1 MAPNPL
7 NTKDCSLFGMLGSQ
21 EEQAIRKLC
30 EFFENTKDKCKDD
43 DEPIAFLRT
52 TKFDGIVQTRWWAGR
67 YIGMAYVT
75 LESGKSKE
83 ISIRPRFGE
92 EFLLAIIE
100 DVYNIKTS
108 LHDAKDDSYN
118 EWYSNLLNLLR
129 RRIWVDKCAKANRY
143 GLPRKNVKRE
153 YQGVTL
159 RGALDIRRTIM
170 PWLMKREVCTNV
182 YEKTFD
188 DNICRIVYEAHRIL
202 SRNVNENKLGK
213 RKTKTQQID
222 KNVRIDGSGFSV
234 PPTVQDAIN
243 TLNSQYKGTVFDLTE
258 ADYQR
263 IRYKSIYVTW
273 EPLVDFSW
281 SVIRNRQLG
290 YRSSEKQTECVFVD
304 MAEIW
309 EAFLRKKLGDG
320 FPDWRVLSVEECTR
334 KIYSGQFYKRDIIPD
349 IILEKD
355 GQYMVFDAKYKRM
368 RGIKAN
374 TKDSDVDRT
383 DLFQIHTYI
392 QYVERNMGH
401 VVVGGLLYPITK
413 KGKDDEGKDFENTS
427 IEIQSFHSDNLFGL
441 VGLQNSQKTTFII
454 DGIYCSENQDYE
466 MQKSDIENEVRAM
479 IDRIN
484 QRLPEDLKRNSY

>member
-1 MAPNPL
+1 MSSIIKV
-7 NTKDCSLFGMLGSQ
+7 KDCSPFPKGG
-21 EEQAIRKLC
+21 EQAIKKLC
-30 EFFENTKDKCKDD
+30 EYFEKIRDDCKDD
-43 DEPIAFLRT
+43 DEPIASLRT
-52 TKFDGIVQTRWWAGR
+52 TKFDGEIQTQWWAGR
-67 YIGMAYVT
+67 YIGLAKIAV
-75 LESGKSKE
+75 GKQQYE
-83 ISIRPRFGE
+83 ISIRPRFGQF
-92 EFLLAIIE
+92 FLLAILE
-100 DVYNIKTS
+100 DLYNIKVAR
-108 LHDAKDDSYN
+108 HDGEIDL
-118 EWYSNLLNLLR
+118 SNVWFSSLLNILR
-129 RRIWVDKCAKANRY
+129 RRIWVDKCAMANRY
-143 GLPRKNVKRE
+143 GLPRKNEKRE
-153 YQGVTL
+153 HQGVVL
-159 RGALDIRRTIM
+159 RGALDVGRTIM
-170 PWLMKREVCTNV
+170 PWMMKREVCTNV

-202 SRNVNENKLGK
+202 SKNVIENKVGSSRQRKKNNQRSNVN
-213 RKTKTQQID
+213 I
-222 KNVRIDGSGFSV
+222 GFSM
-234 PPTVQDAIN
+234 PSIVQDTIN
-243 TLNSQYKGTVFDLTE
+243 TLNSQYKGTAFNLTE

-263 IRYKSIYVTW
+263 ICYKSIYATW
-273 EPLVDFSW
+273 KPLVDFSW

-309 EAFLRKKLGDG
+309 EAFLRKKLGEG

-334 KIYSGQFYKRDIIPD
+334 SVYSGQFYKRDIIPD

-427 IEIQSFHSDNLFGL
+427 IDTQSFHSDNLFGL
-441 VGLQNSQKTTFII
+441 EGLQNSQKTAFII

-466 MQKSDIENEVRAM
+466 MQKSDIEKEVNAM

>member
-7 NTKDCSLFGMLGSQ
+7 DTKDCSPFGTLESP
-21 EEQAIRKLC
+21 EEQAIRRLC
-30 EFFENTKDKCKDD
+30 EFFGNTKDERKDD
-43 DEPIAFLRT
+43 DEPIASLRT

-67 YIGMAYVT
+67 YIGLAYVT
-75 LESGKSKE
+75 LGKGKKE

-92 EFLLAIIE
+92 KFLLAIIE

-143 GLPRKNVKRE
+143 GLPRKNVKRD

-159 RGALDIRRTIM
+159 RGVLDIRRTIM

-202 SRNVNENKLGK
+202 SRNVIENKLGK
-213 RKTKTQQID
+213 QKTKKTQT
-222 KNVRIDGSGFSV
+222 NTVVSGFSV
-234 PPTVQDAIN
+234 PPTVQDTIN
-243 TLNSQYKGTVFDLTE
+243 ALNSQYKGIVFDLTE

-263 IRYKSIYVTW
+263 IRYKSIYATW
-273 EPLVDFSW
+273 KPLVDFSW

-290 YRSSEKQTECVFVD
+290 YRSSENQTECIFVD

-309 EAFLRKKLGDG
+309 EAFLRKKLGEG
-320 FPDWRVLSVEECTR
+320 FPDWRVLSVEECQYR
-334 KIYSGQFYKRDIIPD
+334 IYREKFYERDIIPD
-349 IILEKD
+349 IILEKE
-355 GQYMVFDAKYKRM
+355 GKYMVFDAKYKLM
-368 RGIKAN
+368 RGVKSN
-374 TKDSDVDRT
+374 VKDSDVDRS

-392 QYVERNMGH
+392 QYVEQNMGH
-401 VVVGGLLYPITK
+401 VLVGGLLYPITK
-413 KGKDDEGKDFENTS
+413 KGKDDEGKDFENTNIS
-427 IEIQSFHSDNLFGL
+427 TESFHSENLFGL
-441 VGLQNSQKTTFII
+441 GKTQNTQQTVFII
-454 DGIYCSENQDYE
+454 DGIYCSENQDYDS
-466 MQKSDIENEVRAM
+466 QKTDIEKEVKEM
-479 IDRIN
+479 VDRIN
-484 QRLPEDLKRNSY
+484 KWLPKE